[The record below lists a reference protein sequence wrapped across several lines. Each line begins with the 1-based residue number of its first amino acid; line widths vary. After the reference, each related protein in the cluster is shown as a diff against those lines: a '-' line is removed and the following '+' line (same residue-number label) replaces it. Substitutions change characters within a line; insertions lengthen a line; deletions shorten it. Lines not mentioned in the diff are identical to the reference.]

1 MAKRKESENQVNNI
15 QSVERALNILELL
28 SKTQLPMGAI
38 EISQELG
45 INRTTVYG
53 LMNTLINMDYV
64 VRSEVGSKYT
74 ISGRMYSLSYSYP
87 NRLPVVQYAQRYMQE
102 LSDTYNTTI
111 HLGTLTIRHDVL
123 LINARFPKNIQ
134 NIRSGSSFPLHA
146 SGMGKVLLAFSSPE
160 KREDMIARCDFQAF
174 TRKTIVDRDVMEKE
188 MQEIREQGYGCDEEE
203 YMEGTACIAFPIFN
217 SRDDITAAMSVSGTC
232 DQINGQREQ
241 IIRDGLRCSK
251 QCSSE
256 MGWRMYNSR

>member
-1 MAKRKESENQVNNI
+1 MAKRQKSENQVNNI

-28 SKTQLPMGAI
+28 SKTQIPMGAI

-53 LMNTLINMDYV
+53 LMNTLINKDFV

-74 ISGRMYSLSYSYP
+74 ISGKMYSLSYSYP
-87 NRLPVVQYAQRYMQE
+87 NRLPVVQYASRYMQE
-102 LSDTYNTTI
+102 LSNKYETTI
-111 HLGTLTIRHDVL
+111 HLGTLSVRNDIL
-123 LINARFPKNIQ
+123 LINVHFPKNIQ
-134 NIRSGSSFPLHA
+134 NVRSGSSFPLHA
-146 SGMGKVLLAFSSPE
+146 SSMGKVLLAFSPE
-160 KREDMIARCDFQAF
+160 EKIETMLQKCDFRVF
-174 TRKTIVDRDVMEKE
+174 TRKTITDKEVMKRELVG
-188 MQEIREQGYGCDEEE
+188 IREQGYGCDEEE
-203 YMEGTACIAFPIFN
+203 YLEGTSCVAFPIFN
-217 SRDDITAAMSVSGTC
+217 SRDEIVAAMSVSGTC

-256 MGWRMYNSR
+256 MGWGVYNH